1 MSDDIPNWENMPDP
15 SPLVTLNWEDVWE
28 SAKMETQDKF
38 QRDPTQD
45 EVTAIFDTV
54 DRKADCE
61 AGTVR
66 DAIDD
71 YVADFYSRVD
81 K

>member
-1 MSDDIPNWENMPDP
+1 MPGP
-15 SPLVTLNWEDVWE
+15 SPLVTLDWKDVWE
-28 SAKMETQDKF
+28 SAKVETQKKF

-45 EVTAIFDTV
+45 EVSTIFSTV
-54 DRKADCE
+54 ERKADCE